1 MSDSPKFEKCTIKTR
16 GTAVWPH
23 LHAPDTKFEDD
34 GPWHTKVEYPLNEET
49 RAVVERIEEHVEE
62 RVAFFAKQKSVK
74 PSAIKRCDPPYVV
87 DEEAGTVTFHFKRN
101 SVTKEKKAMSPPR
114 GFDAMG
120 KPLGADVRVGGGST
134 LKISFAW
141 MPHFTYSAKIGT
153 GVKLGL
159 EAFQVIELRQGSGPG
174 ADKFGFEQEEGF
186 QQETPE
192 FEAEQGEPELKPRGA
207 TTGKKKPSGDF

>member
-23 LHAPDTKFEDD
+23 LHAPDTKFDED

-49 RAVVERIEEHVEE
+49 RAIVERVDEVIEE
-62 RVAFFAKQKSVK
+62 RVQTFSKQKGVK
-74 PSAIKRCDPPYVV
+74 PATIKRCDPPYVV

-101 SVTKEKKAMSPPR
+101 SVTKDKKAMSPPR

-120 KPLGADVRVGGGST
+120 KPLAKDTRIGGGSVI
-134 LKISFAW
+134 KINFAW
-141 MPHFTYSAKIGT
+141 MPFQNYSAKIGA

-159 EAFQVIELRQGSGPG
+159 EGFQVIELREGGGPG

-192 FEAEQGEPELKPRGA
+192 FEAEKGEEKPVA
-207 TTGKKKPSGDF
+207 SGKGKTKPNHDF